1 MANRLKIISAVQPL
15 VFCFGTATALC
26 SAVASLYA
34 VLPCAAASLCVYRGR
49 YYLAVRAKLQN
60 RPKAAALADNFGE
73 NLGAAAVLYAFC
85 AEHGT
90 EISKNAVAELGK
102 ALNHGR

>member
-1 MANRLKIISAVQPL
+1 MANRFKIISAVQPL

-26 SAVASLYA
+26 SAVSCLYA
-34 VLPCAAASLCVYRGR
+34 ALPFAAAKLCVYRGR
-49 YYLAVRAKLQN
+49 YYLAVGAGLKN
-60 RPKAAALADNFGE
+60 RPQAAALAAAFGE

>member
-1 MANRLKIISAVQPL
+1 MANRLKIISQVQPL
-15 VFCFGTATALC
+15 VFCFGSATALC
-26 SAVASLYA
+26 GAVAALYA
-34 VLPCAAASLCVYRGR
+34 AKPIAAASLCAYRGR
-49 YYLAVRAKLQN
+49 YYLAVGAGLKN
-60 RPKAAALADNFGE
+60 RCRVAALAENFGE

-102 ALNHGR
+102 ALNHGI